1 MSSASQSRSNQKKFF
16 NRFLKYTETIFYWL
30 TICYFIWQFASLAL
44 IVIAIIQT
52 QQFSFLDAFITETN
66 TTFRDVAGVVIIKF
80 LVENV
85 FKYNTFGDWIK
96 HKPAPTDDQENLPKS
111 DAELLE
117 EQNSE
122 NI

>member
-1 MSSASQSRSNQKKFF
+1 M
-16 NRFLKYTETIFYWL
+16 
-30 TICYFIWQFASLAL
+30 
-44 IVIAIIQT
+44 IAIIQT

-96 HKPAPTDDQENLPKS
+96 HKPAPTDGQENLPKS

>member
-1 MSSASQSRSNQKKFF
+1 MSSVSQSRSNQKKFF

-52 QQFSFLDAFITETN
+52 QQFNFLDAFITETN
-66 TTFRDVAGVVIIKF
+66 TTFREVAGVVIIKF

-85 FKYNTFGDWIK
+85 FKYNTFEGWTK
-96 HKPAPTDDQENLPKS
+96 HKADSQGDLPKS